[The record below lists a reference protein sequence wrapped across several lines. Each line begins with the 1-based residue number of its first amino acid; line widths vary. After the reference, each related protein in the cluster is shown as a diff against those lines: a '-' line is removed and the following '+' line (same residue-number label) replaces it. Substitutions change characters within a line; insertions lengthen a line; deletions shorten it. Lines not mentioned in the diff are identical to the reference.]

1 MWTCTRLG
9 AESLIGYIVKRVLQ
23 SVVVLLLVT
32 MIMFVLFH
40 LLPGNPARA
49 ELGVKAQPAAV
60 TAFDK
65 LNGFN
70 KPVWYQFWIYL
81 DHLAHGNL
89 GFSYIQNASVAQ
101 LFAQRFPKSILL
113 VGLATAVAIL
123 IAVPLGIFQAV
134 RRNKPD
140 DYVLTGTSFVLYSF
154 PTFWLGIVLI
164 ELFAITFHLLPPTA
178 PEGTSVASILANWTG
193 LILPVSTLAL
203 VSIAAYSRYMRSAM
217 IDSLAQD
224 YIRTAKAK
232 GLSKRAVLFRHA
244 MRNSLIPMVTLIGLS
259 IPGVLSGAVIT
270 ESVFNYPGVGLLFI
284 QSAGSEDFSVLL
296 GLTLVAAVGVI
307 VGNLV
312 ADIGYAVLDPRIR
325 Y

>member
-1 MWTCTRLG
+1 M
-9 AESLIGYIVKRVLQ
+9 IGYIVKRVMQ

-32 MIMFVLFH
+32 MIMFILFH

-60 TAFDK
+60 AAFDK

-70 KPVWYQFWIYL
+70 KPVWDQFWIYL
-81 DHLAHGNL
+81 DRLAHGNL

-113 VGLATAVAIL
+113 VGLATVVAIL
-123 IAVPLGIFQAV
+123 VAIPLGIFQAV

-164 ELFAITFHLLPPTA
+164 ELFAITYHLLPPTA
-178 PEGTSVASILANWTG
+178 PEGTSVGSILANWTG

>member
-1 MWTCTRLG
+1 M
-9 AESLIGYIVKRVLQ
+9 IGYIVKRVLQ

-32 MIMFVLFH
+32 MIMFILFH

-60 TAFDK
+60 AAFDK

-81 DHLAHGNL
+81 DRLVHGNL

-123 IAVPLGIFQAV
+123 IAIPLGIFQAV

-164 ELFAITFHLLPPTA
+164 ELFAITYHLLPPTA
-178 PEGTSVASILANWTG
+178 PEGTSVGSILANWTG

>member
-1 MWTCTRLG
+1 LT
-9 AESLIGYIVKRVLQ
+9 GYIFRRFLQ
-23 SVVVLLLVT
+23 SIVVLLLVT
-32 MIMFVLFH
+32 IIMFVLFH

-60 TAFDK
+60 AAFDR

-70 KPVWYQFWIYL
+70 RPVWYQFWIYL
-81 DHLAHGNL
+81 DHLLHGNL
-89 GFSYIQNASVAQ
+89 GFSYIQNASVAM

-113 VGLATAVAIL
+113 LTLATVVAVVV
-123 IAVPLGIFQAV
+123 AVPLGVVQSV
-134 RRNKPD
+134 RRNKFD

-164 ELFAITFHLLPPTA
+164 EIFAISLHVLPPSA
-178 PEGTSVASILANWTG
+178 PEGTSVGAILSDWRG
-193 LILPVSTLAL
+193 LVLPVMTLAL
-203 VSIAAYSRYMRSAM
+203 VSIASYSRYMRSAM

-224 YIRTAKAK
+224 YIRTARAK
-232 GLSKRAVLFRHA
+232 GLSKKAVVLRHA
-244 MRNSLIPMVTLIGLS
+244 LRNSLIPMATLIGLS

-270 ESVFNYPGVGLLFI
+270 ESVFNYPGVGLLFV
-284 QSAGSEDFSVLL
+284 QSADSEDFSVLL

>member
-1 MWTCTRLG
+1 MTG
-9 AESLIGYIVKRVLQ
+9 FIVKRFLQ

-40 LLPGNPARA
+40 MLPGNPARA

-60 TAFDK
+60 EAFDK

-81 DHLAHGNL
+81 DHLVHGNL
-89 GFSYIQNASVAQ
+89 GFSYVQNASVAQ
-101 LFAQRFPKSILL
+101 LFAQRFPKSVLL
-113 VGLATAVAIL
+113 VGLATIVAIV
-123 IAVPLGIFQAV
+123 IAIPLGVVQAV
-134 RRNKPD
+134 RRNRFE

-164 ELFAITFHLLPPTA
+164 EIFAITLHVLPPSA
-178 PEGTSVASILANWTG
+178 PDGTSVVQILSDWQG
-193 LILPVSTLAL
+193 LVLPVATLAL

-224 YIRTAKAK
+224 YIRTARAK
-232 GLSKRAVLFRHA
+232 GVGRRAVLLRHA
-244 MRNSLIPMVTLIGLS
+244 LRNSLIPMATLIGLS
-259 IPGVLSGAVIT
+259 IPGVLGGAIVT
-270 ESVFNYPGVGLLFI
+270 ESVFNYPGVGLLFV
-284 QSAGSEDFSVLL
+284 QAAYSEDFPVLL
-296 GLTLVAAVGVI
+296 GVTLVAAVGVI

-312 ADIGYAVLDPRIR
+312 ADILYAVLDPRIR

>member
-1 MWTCTRLG
+1 M
-9 AESLIGYIVKRVLQ
+9 Q

-32 MIMFVLFH
+32 MIMFIMFH

-60 TAFDK
+60 AAFDK

-123 IAVPLGIFQAV
+123 IAIPLGIFQAV

-178 PEGTSVASILANWTG
+178 PEGTSVGSILANWTG

-232 GLSKRAVLFRHA
+232 GLSKKAVLFRHA

-284 QSAGSEDFSVLL
+284 QSADSEDFSVLL

>member
-1 MWTCTRLG
+1 LTG
-9 AESLIGYIVKRVLQ
+9 FIVKRFLQ

-40 LLPGNPARA
+40 MLPGNPARA

-60 TAFDK
+60 EAFDK

-81 DHLAHGNL
+81 DHLVHGNL
-89 GFSYIQNASVAQ
+89 GFSYVQNASVAQ
-101 LFAQRFPKSILL
+101 LFAQRFPKSVLL
-113 VGLATAVAIL
+113 VGLATIVAIV
-123 IAVPLGIFQAV
+123 IAIPLGVVQAV
-134 RRNKPD
+134 RRNRFE

-164 ELFAITFHLLPPTA
+164 EIFAITLHVLPPSA
-178 PEGTSVASILANWTG
+178 PDGTSVVQILSDWQG
-193 LILPVSTLAL
+193 LVLPVATLAL

-224 YIRTAKAK
+224 YIRTARAK
-232 GLSKRAVLFRHA
+232 GVGRRAVLLRHA
-244 MRNSLIPMVTLIGLS
+244 LRNSLIPMATLIGLS
-259 IPGVLSGAVIT
+259 IPGVLGGAIVT
-270 ESVFNYPGVGLLFI
+270 ESVFNYPGVGLLFV
-284 QSAGSEDFSVLL
+284 QAAYSEDFPVLL
-296 GLTLVAAVGVI
+296 GVTLVAAVGVI

-312 ADIGYAVLDPRIR
+312 ADILYAVLDPRIR